1 MATKTFDEM
10 RSGPNGAIRAPYAG
24 VARWLDSTSMTM
36 AVDDKTGGT
45 PLTATSQTSDAPVIV
60 DLGRRRKK
68 LVRRLR
74 KGTGKLMDEVQ
85 AAIGEIQRTGRISAN
100 AQPIIVVVT
109 QKPKSKRFGGMPM
122 FC

>member
-1 MATKTFDEM
+1 
-10 RSGPNGAIRAPYAG
+10 
-24 VARWLDSTSMTM
+24 M